1 MGRSI
6 DWLNVIFALYL
17 IYLGFN
23 IGKPKN
29 NEEI

>member
-6 DWLNVIFALYL
+6 DWINVAFAIYL

-29 NEEI
+29 DE

>member
-6 DWLNVIFALYL
+6 DWINIIFALYL

-23 IGKPKN
+23 IGKSDGHTK
-29 NEEI
+29 

>member
-23 IGKPKN
+23 IGKNIEK
-29 NEEI
+29 

>member
-1 MGRSI
+1 VGSSI
-6 DWLNVIFALYL
+6 DWINVAFAIYL

-29 NEEI
+29 DE

>member
-1 MGRSI
+1 MEKSI
-6 DWLNVIFALYL
+6 DWINVAFAIYL

-29 NEEI
+29 DE

>member
-1 MGRSI
+1 MARSI
-6 DWLNVIFALYL
+6 DWINVIFGLYL

-29 NEEI
+29 EDEL